1 MAEKSQNGICLALGF
16 FDCMHLGHRAIIAAA
31 REYARAR
38 ALETVVFTFTTS
50 PKIFGD
56 GKSVYTFSER
66 SRIYAECGADRL
78 ISVDFDQKTR
88 DTSPAVF
95 LDGLFEKENIKAVFC
110 GEDYRFGAG
119 GAGDTALL
127 KAYCEKKGAT
137 LEVLATVKRD
147 GEKVSSTRVRELL
160 ENGNIGKANELLGE
174 PYRITSEVVAGRG
187 EGRKFGFPTANV
199 RLYADKI
206 YPADG
211 VYATRVKIDD
221 KLYFGAT
228 NVGKK
233 PTFGDE
239 SISIETFVDE
249 YSGDLY
255 GKTITL
261 FFVGRLR
268 AIEKFSSP
276 EELAK
281 KIMSDVKKGEQ
292 QC

>member
-1 MAEKSQNGICLALGF
+1 MTEKSQNGICLALGF
-16 FDCMHLGHRAIIAAA
+16 FDCMHLGHRATIAAA

-78 ISVDFDQKTR
+78 ISVDFDRKTR

-211 VYATRVKIDD
+211 VYATRVKIGDE
-221 KLYFGAT
+221 LYFGAT

-281 KIMSDVKKGEQ
+281 KIMADVKKGEQ

>member
-16 FDCMHLGHRAIIAAA
+16 FDCMHLGHRAIIAAE

-78 ISVDFDQKTR
+78 ISVDFDRKTR

-137 LEVLATVKRD
+137 LEVLSTVKRD

-211 VYATRVKIDD
+211 VYATRVKIGDE
-221 KLYFGAT
+221 LYFGAT

-281 KIMSDVKKGEQ
+281 KIMADVKKGEQ

>member
-1 MAEKSQNGICLALGF
+1 MIEKSQNGICLALGF
-16 FDCMHLGHRAIIAAA
+16 FDCMHLGHRAILGAASDYACA
-31 REYARAR
+31 RE
-38 ALETVVFTFTTS
+38 LETVVFTFSSS
-50 PKIFGD
+50 PKIHGD
-56 GKSVYTFSER
+56 GKSIYTFSER

-95 LDGLFEKENIKAVFC
+95 LDGLFERENIKAVFC

-119 GAGDTALL
+119 GAGDTVFL
-127 KAYCEKKGAT
+127 KSYCDKKGAM
-137 LEVLATVKRD
+137 LDVLATVKRD

-160 ENGNIGKANELLGE
+160 ENGNIEKANELLGE

-199 RLYADKI
+199 RLYADKV

-221 KLYFGAT
+221 KLYYGAT

-239 SISIETFVDE
+239 SVSIETFVDE

-261 FFVGRLR
+261 FFLERLR

-281 KIMSDVKKGEQ
+281 KIMADVKKGEQ

>member
-16 FDCMHLGHRAIIAAA
+16 FDCMHLGHQAIIAAA

-78 ISVDFDQKTR
+78 ISVDFDRKTR

-119 GAGDTALL
+119 GAGDTVFL
-127 KAYCEKKGAT
+127 KSYCDKKGAT

-221 KLYFGAT
+221 KLYYGAT

-239 SISIETFVDE
+239 SVSIETFVDE